1 MSKTPYELRLDVLML
16 AKQSLTEEYYAMIDA
31 AKLKL
36 GNANPSAYPGYAS
49 AYPLLEMPKFPS
61 ESEVFALAESYKEF
75 IERK

>member
-1 MSKTPYELRLDVLML
+1 MSKTPYELRLELLML
-16 AKQSLTEEYYAMIDA
+16 AKQSLTEGYYAMIDA

-36 GNANPSAYPGYAS
+36 GNANPSAYPGYHIHVD
-49 AYPLLEMPKFPS
+49 MPKFPS

>member
-1 MSKTPYELRLDVLML
+1 MSKTPYELRLELLML

-36 GNANPSAYPGYAS
+36 GNANTYANPSAYP
-49 AYPLLEMPKFPS
+49 PLLEMPKFPS
-61 ESEVFALAESYKEF
+61 ETEVFALAESYKEF

>member
-1 MSKTPYELRLDVLML
+1 MSKTPYELRLDLLML

-31 AKLKL
+31 AKLT
-36 GNANPSAYPGYAS
+36 NTSAYPLLTNPS

>member
-1 MSKTPYELRLDVLML
+1 MNKTPYELRLDLLML
-16 AKQSLTEEYYAMIDA
+16 AKQSLTDGYYARVDA
-31 AKLKL
+31 AKLT
-36 GNANPSAYPGYAS
+36 NAFPS

>member
-31 AKLKL
+31 AKLT
-36 GNANPSAYPGYAS
+36 NPST
-49 AYPLLEMPKFPS
+49 YPLLDMPKFPS

>member
-31 AKLKL
+31 AKLT
-36 GNANPSAYPGYAS
+36 NPSARS
-49 AYPLLEMPKFPS
+49 TRLLEMPKFPS
-61 ESEVFALAESYKEF
+61 ESEVFALALSYKEF

>member
-1 MSKTPYELRLDVLML
+1 MSKTPYELRLELLML
-16 AKQSLTEEYYAMIDA
+16 AKQSLTEGYYAMIDA
-31 AKLKL
+31 AKL
-36 GNANPSAYPGYAS
+36 GNANPS

>member
-1 MSKTPYELRLDVLML
+1 MSKTPYELRLELLML
-16 AKQSLTEEYYAMIDA
+16 AKQSLTEGYYALIDA
-31 AKLKL
+31 AKL
-36 GNANPSAYPGYAS
+36 ANPS

>member
-1 MSKTPYELRLDVLML
+1 MSKTPYELRLELLML
-16 AKQSLTEEYYAMIDA
+16 AKQSLTERYYALIDA

-36 GNANPSAYPGYAS
+36 GNPNPSAYPS

-61 ESEVFALAESYKEF
+61 ETEVFALAESYKEF